1 MTEIKPLPKKV
12 DPPRLSSTDGLRFG
26 LGFWMAWAIITLL
39 FLPAVA
45 CLIAL
50 FLPLLT
56 GSSPF

>member
-1 MTEIKPLPKKV
+1 MTNIKPLPKKSE
-12 DPPRLSSTDGLRFG
+12 PRINSADGLRFG

-45 CLIAL
+45 CLIVL

-56 GSSPF
+56 GYSLP